1 MTKQSPPKPPKPR
14 TAGRPSGGGG
24 LTKQRIAEEALAQID
39 EFGLGAFSMRE
50 VAARLD
56 VYPATV
62 HWHVST
68 REALLAEVAAL
79 VMAEV
84 APPPGKLVWKDWI
97 AELFRRCRAAVRRHP
112 NVAQLLGA
120 QLVSNGSLP
129 MELVEGILATLAD
142 AGFEDE
148 ALLEAYNCVVAAM
161 LGFLTMEFS
170 PLPADNTGLGRGAAR
185 TRAHDPSARPPGT
198 HAQPR
203 AAGKQGLHPAL
214 GQRHDGAAGQQL
226 RAPYPDHHRRAR
238 SLRAPDQSPLA
249 AAPSAG
255 ASRPMRSSASFS
267 QSRPASELERR
278 FQHTTE
284 R

>member
-1 MTKQSPPKPPKPR
+1 MTKPSPSKPQKPR
-14 TAGRPSGGGG
+14 TAGRPAGGAG

-84 APPPGKLVWKDWI
+84 APPPGKLIWKDWI

-129 MELVEGILATLAD
+129 MELVEGVLAALTE
-142 AGFEDE
+142 AGFEGE
-148 ALLEAYNCVVAAM
+148 PLLEAYNCVVAAM

-170 PLPADNTGLGRGAAR
+170 PLPADNTQAWAEELRERVHTIRPLDHPVLTRNLTQLANKAFILRWDNGTTVPLDSSFERHIQITIDGLEAFAR
-185 TRAHDPSARPPGT
+185 RV
-198 HAQPR
+198 
-203 AAGKQGLHPAL
+203 
-214 GQRHDGAAGQQL
+214 
-226 RAPYPDHHRRAR
+226 RAR
-238 SLRAPDQSPLA
+238 
-249 AAPSAG
+249 
-255 ASRPMRSSASFS
+255 
-267 QSRPASELERR
+267 
-278 FQHTTE
+278 
-284 R
+284 

>member
-1 MTKQSPPKPPKPR
+1 MAATMTKNPLPKPPKPR
-14 TAGRPSGGGG
+14 TAGRPSGGAG

-68 REALLAEVAAL
+68 REALLAGVAAL

-84 APPPGKLVWKDWI
+84 APPPGRLIWKDWL

-129 MELVEGILATLAD
+129 MELVEGVLAALSE
-142 AGFEDE
+142 AGFEGE
-148 ALLEAYNCVVAAM
+148 QLLEAYNCVVAAM

-170 PLPADNTGLGRGAAR
+170 PLPADNTQAWAEELRERVHTIRPLDHPVLTRNLPLLANKAFIVRWDNGTTVPLDGSFERHIQITIDGLEAFARRVEAA
-185 TRAHDPSARPPGT
+185 
-198 HAQPR
+198 
-203 AAGKQGLHPAL
+203 
-214 GQRHDGAAGQQL
+214 
-226 RAPYPDHHRRAR
+226 
-238 SLRAPDQSPLA
+238 
-249 AAPSAG
+249 
-255 ASRPMRSSASFS
+255 
-267 QSRPASELERR
+267 
-278 FQHTTE
+278 
-284 R
+284 

>member
-1 MTKQSPPKPPKPR
+1 MTKNSPQKVQKPR
-14 TAGRPSGGGG
+14 TAGRPAGGGG

-84 APPPGKLVWKDWI
+84 LPPPGKLAWQDWI

-129 MELVEGILATLAD
+129 MELVEGVLAALTE
-142 AGFEDE
+142 AGFEGE
-148 ALLEAYNCVVAAM
+148 PLLEAYNCVVAAM

-170 PLPADNTGLGRGAAR
+170 PLPADNTQAWAEELRERVYTIRPLDHPVLSRHLPQLANKAFILRWDNGTTVPLDSSFERHIQITIDGLEAFAR
-185 TRAHDPSARPPGT
+185 RLKP
-198 HAQPR
+198 AQ
-203 AAGKQGLHPAL
+203 
-214 GQRHDGAAGQQL
+214 
-226 RAPYPDHHRRAR
+226 
-238 SLRAPDQSPLA
+238 
-249 AAPSAG
+249 
-255 ASRPMRSSASFS
+255 
-267 QSRPASELERR
+267 
-278 FQHTTE
+278 
-284 R
+284 